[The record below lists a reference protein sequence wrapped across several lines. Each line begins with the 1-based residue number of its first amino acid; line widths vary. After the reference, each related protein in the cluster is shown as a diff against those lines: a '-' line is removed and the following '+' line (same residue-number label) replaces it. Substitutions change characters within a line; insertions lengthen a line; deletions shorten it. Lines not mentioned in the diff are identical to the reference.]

1 MAVTTEFYTKPKST
15 DSRKYFQEKVK
26 KSCHEFSVKQESY
39 C

>member
-26 KSCHEFSVKQESY
+26 NNVMSFL
-39 C
+39 